1 VKSFIACVLL
11 ACVASVASARPIVI
25 DPSATLT
32 NPDPVA
38 YRQFGHMVAT
48 NGEYALV
55 LGSRDETTGDEIMH
69 RAALLYRRVNGS
81 WQFQRILQTSA
92 RGYDSYTYPSVFA
105 MKGDLAIAELD
116 GATSTYRLGS
126 SGWQLTPRTA
136 SLTEDIEISG
146 NRIVESH
153 GECSWNATVSE
164 PDAAGNWIYTGLS
177 GPLRDCDDEYWG
189 GPVDIDGDRILI
201 GNGNT
206 RDLEWQEAP
215 IFTRSGPGSW
225 NLYGSIRS
233 PFQREEFTGEVALR
247 GDDAV
252 VDTYYGPYVFRLPNL
267 GQVASRLQAPDVYLQ
282 PRLATYWY
290 LRKIE
295 KSGDLVFVREL
306 SYDRVAPVINVY
318 RANATA
324 PGTYEHVAVLKGG
337 APILNTYDVNNWF
350 DVSGNVVIAGGADEA
365 YIFDLPASLRG
376 APAARQDDFE
386 AGNAA
391 NWRPNAGSQFSVVTS
406 GSNHFYRQA
415 STTGEAHALLSG
427 AYWIN
432 QAIEANVTPRAFDGN
447 DRWVGLV
454 TRFRDSQNYFYV
466 TMRSSGSVQLK
477 RLRAGAI
484 STLASATLPVTLNR
498 QYRLRLESIGG
509 THRVYVDGALLLDA
523 DVADAPSAGS
533 AGVIMNRA
541 RADFDNVMVTPS
553 PLTTVF
559 TQDFASTSPGGWTL
573 SGSGQW
579 GVADGVYS
587 QNSVAAEARAVI
599 GGPTSDQ
606 VVEARIRP
614 IAWSTAGTAEPWA
627 GVLARYVDN
636 SNYYYLH
643 LRRGGTVSLRKLVDG
658 AITTLASATFP
669 VSVNTQYTLRLEAV
683 GTQLRGY
690 VNGNV
695 VLQATDNSLTHGIG
709 GLMTNKAA
717 VRFDDYLAY
726 QP

>member
-1 VKSFIACVLL
+1 MKSVIACVWL
-11 ACVASVASARPIVI
+11 ACVASLASARPIVI

-38 YRQFGHMVAT
+38 YRQFGRMIAT

-55 LGSRDETTGDEIMH
+55 LGSLDETNGDEIMH
-69 RAALLYRRVNGS
+69 RAALLYRRVAGS
-81 WQFQRILQTSA
+81 WQFQQVLHTTA
-92 RGYDSYTYPSVFA
+92 RSYDSYTYPSVFA
-105 MKGDLAIAELD
+105 MKGNLAVVELD
-116 GATSTYRLGS
+116 GDTKTYRLGTA
-126 SGWQLTPRTA
+126 GWQPIARTA

-146 NRIVESH
+146 DRIVESN
-153 GECSWNATVSE
+153 GNCSWNATVSE
-164 PDAAGNWIYTGLS
+164 PDASGTWIRTGLS
-177 GPLRDCDDEYWG
+177 GPPRGCDDEYWG

-201 GNGNT
+201 GNGYT
-206 RDLEWQEAP
+206 FDEEWQEAP
-215 IFTRSGPGSW
+215 IFQRSALGSW
-225 NLYGSIRS
+225 NRSGSIPA
-233 PFQREEFTGEVALR
+233 PFQRREFTGEVVLR

-252 VDTYYGPYVFRLPNL
+252 VDTYYGPYVFRLPNT
-267 GQVASRLQAPDVYLQ
+267 GQVVSRLQAPDVYLQ

-290 LRKIE
+290 ERQLE

-306 SYDRVAPVINVY
+306 SYDRKAPVINVY
-318 RANATA
+318 RANGSA

-337 APILNTYDVNNWF
+337 APILNTYDLNNWF
-350 DVSGNVVIAGGADEA
+350 DVSGNVVIASGADEA
-365 YIFDLPASLRG
+365 YIFELPASLRG

-391 NWRPNAGSQFSVVTS
+391 NWRPNAGSQFSVVAS
-406 GSNHFYRQA
+406 GANHFYRQA
-415 STTGEAHALLSG
+415 STMGEARALLSG

-454 TRFRDSQNYFYV
+454 TRFQDSQNYFYV
-466 TMRSSGSVQLK
+466 AMRNSGTLELRRV
-477 RLRAGAI
+477 RAGAVGTI
-484 STLASATLPVTLNR
+484 ASTALPLTLDR
-498 QYRLRLESIGG
+498 KYRLRLESIGG

-559 TQDFASTSPGGWTL
+559 TQDFATTSPGGWAF

-579 GVADGVYS
+579 TVADGAYA

-599 GGPTSDQ
+599 GGPTDDQ
-606 VVEARIRP
+606 VVEARVRP
-614 IAWSTAGTAEPWA
+614 IAWSAAGTAEPWA

-636 SNYYYLH
+636 NNYYYLH
-643 LRRGGTVSLRKLVDG
+643 LRRGGTVSLRKLVNG

-669 VSVNTQYTLRLEAV
+669 VSINTQYTLRLEAV

-695 VLQATDNSLTHGIG
+695 VLQASDSSLTKGIG
-709 GLMTNKAA
+709 GVMTNKAA